1 MNLFSIL
8 EDCAKRW
15 PEDIAVAHDGRSWR
29 YRDLYSAAE
38 SLALKLLNAGMRP
51 GCKIG
56 LMCPETSEYI
66 TVCFAIWRAGGI
78 VVPISHA
85 FKAAEVGDLAD
96 EIALDAFCYGA
107 RLSSL
112 IPGDEG
118 DTRIEASIFSNR
130 SPLCIKLAR
139 ARNTPPRERE
149 RLIELHTASLRFT
162 SGTTSQAKGLILS
175 HETIL
180 QRIGA
185 KREAVPTAKG
195 DSFLYLLP
203 MGRSFPTRI
212 LGCLSEGTKIVTA
225 SATNLAEIM
234 DYIKRH
240 AVEEVHATPLFYRL
254 MVSEKSITAADLI
267 GVKYFTSGGS
277 SLPNAVAAA
286 FRDRFGREVV
296 QRYSLG
302 ECGLIFANFSEDVS
316 RRGAVGRLAPGYEAR
331 LASASADRAGKSDVG
346 ELLVRGPGMFDAYYK
361 PWRLREEVLEDGWF
375 RTGDLARR
383 DADGYYCIV
392 GRVKDLIN
400 VGGVKVFP
408 SEIEDVLLSHPA
420 VEEAVVFSVPEARF
434 GEVPHGK
441 VKLRAGIEC
450 TAKEILQFAN
460 KKLSVFKTL
469 RAVEFVDE
477 ISKTVTGKPR
487 RVSG

>member
-8 EDCAKRW
+8 EESAKRW
-15 PEDIAVAHDGRSWR
+15 PEDTAIVYGDRS
-29 YRDLYSAAE
+29 YGYLELHAAAE
-38 SLALKLLNAGMRP
+38 SLALKLRDAGVRA
-51 GCKIG
+51 GDKVG
-56 LMCPETSEYI
+56 LMCPETPEYI
-66 TVCFAIWRAGGI
+66 TAFFAIWRAAGI

-85 FKAAEVGDLAD
+85 FKAAEVEDLAD

-112 IPGDEG
+112 IPGD
-118 DTRIEASIFSNR
+118 DSDPRVEASIFSNR
-130 SPLCIKLAR
+130 SPLCIKWAR
-139 ARNTPPRERE
+139 AHNTPPRERE
-149 RLIELHTASLRFT
+149 RLIELHAASLRFT
-162 SGTTSQAKGLILS
+162 SGTTSKAKGLILS

-180 QRIGA
+180 QRVGA

-203 MGRSFPTRI
+203 TGRSFPTRL
-212 LGCLSEGTKIVTA
+212 LGCISEGTKIVTA
-225 SATNLAEIM
+225 SATNLAEII

-277 SLPNAVAAA
+277 SLSNAAAAA

-316 RRGAVGRLAPGYEAR
+316 KRGAVGKLAPGYDAR
-331 LASASADRAGKSDVG
+331 LASASAHLYGESDVG
-346 ELLVRGPGMFDAYYK
+346 ELLVRGPGMFDAYYR

-375 RTGDLARR
+375 KTGDLARR
-383 DADGYYCIV
+383 DADGYYWIV
-392 GRVKDLIN
+392 GRVKDVIN

-408 SEIEDVLLSHPA
+408 SEIEEVLLTHPA
-420 VEEAVVFSVPEARF
+420 VEEAVVYGVPEPRF
-434 GEVPHGK
+434 GEVPHAK
-441 VKLRAGIEC
+441 VKLRSGAVC
-450 TAKEILQFAN
+450 PQKELLRHVN
-460 KKLSVFKTL
+460 KRLSVFKSL
-469 RAVEFVDE
+469 RSVKLVKE
-477 ISKTVTGKPR
+477 IPKTVTGKVK
-487 RVSG
+487 RVG